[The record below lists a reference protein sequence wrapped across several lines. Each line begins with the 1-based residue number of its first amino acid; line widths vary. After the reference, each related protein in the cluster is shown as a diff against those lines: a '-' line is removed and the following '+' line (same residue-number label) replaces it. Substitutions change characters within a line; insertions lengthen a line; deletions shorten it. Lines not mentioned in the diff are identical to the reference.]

1 MKELVKYHVTP
12 NNVTIYDSYK
22 VTHTGDMEYLIQ
34 KIRYNYPLNN
44 YIINK
49 RSMSSLINEWKAH
62 NLLYD
67 LHLFRSHTRNVDLN
81 NEPWYRKVIYQILSK
96 FYIK

>member
-1 MKELVKYHVTP
+1 MKSIIKYHVTP
-12 NNVTIYDSYK
+12 NCVTIYDSYK
-22 VTHTGDMEYLIQ
+22 VIHTGDMEFLIQ
-34 KIRYNYPLNN
+34 KIRYDYLLND

-49 RSMSSLINEWKAH
+49 RSMSSLVNEWKAH

-67 LHLFRSHTRNVDLN
+67 LHLFRSHTKNVDLN
-81 NEPWYRKVIYQILSK
+81 DEPWYRRTIYWILSK